1 MAEFADPSDLSGR
14 YAAIEQAYCEDR
26 WSDVL
31 GWGQSLLQEV
41 SEGKDATSLGLRQ
54 RVQLLM
60 AHTHLYGFGDRDAAE
75 SLYRTVLEGSAEPA
89 LRRGAEEGLLQCDLP
104 VRPPEAMAEDSPG
117 TSVLEEPGS
126 PPPAAT
132 SSQRA
137 SSQAPAMPWLG
148 SGQTA
153 LVPEVVEEPELIE
166 VHQAD
171 PALAEEIE
179 LVERQRLAP
188 VAPLARQSVAS
199 PAGAPQ
205 DGQDSELVR
214 GLLRVVIG

>member
-41 SEGKDATSLGLRQ
+41 AEGNDATSLGLRQ

-60 AHTHLYGFGDRDAAE
+60 AHTHLHGFGDRDAAE
-75 SLYRTVLEGSAEPA
+75 SLYSAVLEGSAEPA

-104 VRPPEAMAEDSPG
+104 V
-117 TSVLEEPGS
+117 
-126 PPPAAT
+126 PPPAAM
-132 SSQRA
+132 A
-137 SSQAPAMPWLG
+137 EPAMPWL
-148 SGQTA
+148 SGGQPA
-153 LVPEVVEEPELIE
+153 LIPEVVEEPELIE

-188 VAPLARQSVAS
+188 VSAS
-199 PAGAPQ
+199 PGQNAAAVPLRPPAASAGQAPE
-205 DGQDSELVR
+205 DREDAELVR